1 MTTSSSKKIG
11 RPVGSK
17 NKSKRGRP
25 AKTFKQADAHNVLL
39 TTLIGELIEKIKSLE
54 HQAVQYQAVISY
66 LENKLENK

>member
-17 NKSKRGRP
+17 NKSKRGRQ

-39 TTLIGELIEKIKSLE
+39 TSLIGELIEKIKSLE